1 MNADRMN
8 EPQTEGIEQIEDLV
22 VQPET
27 AEQVKGGFDPQPD
40 PPKTFI
46 PPFRPPVIMDPLI
59 SR

>member
-1 MNADRMN
+1 MSADRMN
-8 EPQTEGIEQIEDLV
+8 EPQSEGIEQIQDLP

-46 PPFRPPVIMDPLI
+46 PPFQPPIIIKPVII
-59 SR
+59 R